1 MQQLKQQ
8 VFEANM
14 DLPRYGLGDLYTGVT
29 LAPLI
34 GSVGWW

>member
-14 DLPRYGLGDLYTGVT
+14 DLPRYGLVT
-29 LAPLI
+29 FTW
-34 GSVGWW
+34 GNVS

>member
-14 DLPRYGLGDLYTGVT
+14 AAPHNIMARIARPR
-29 LAPLI
+29 
-34 GSVGWW
+34 SF

>member
-14 DLPRYGLGDLYTGVT
+14 DLPRYGLGDLYLGVT

>member
-14 DLPRYGLGDLYTGVT
+14 DLPRYGLVTFTWVT
-29 LAPLI
+29 LAPLT

>member
-8 VFEANM
+8 VFAANM
-14 DLPRYGLGDLYTGVT
+14 DLPRYGLVTFTGAT
-29 LAPLI
+29 LAQST

>member
-14 DLPRYGLGDLYTGVT
+14 DLPRYGLVTFTYGVT

>member
-14 DLPRYGLGDLYTGVT
+14 DLPRYGLVT
-29 LAPLI
+29 FMI
-34 GSVGWW
+34 RSEINEQG